1 MQPHF
6 KGHYL
11 TSLSPPHLPPPPVT
25 QVDHRWR
32 LEGSEARAAK
42 VLRQQ
47 LSGSS

>member
-1 MQPHF
+1 MLW
-6 KGHYL
+6 L
-11 TSLSPPHLPPPPVT
+11 TSVHPPRLNPCN

-47 LSGSS
+47 LGGSS